1 MPRSELAITS
11 IQATILPV
19 NHRGAWVF
27 VEVRTDAGLTGLGEA
42 SHSGD
47 DMALAALIDTFGER
61 LAGDDPRQINRALA
75 KLARADAGRIHNT
88 ALSAVEQ
95 ALCDVTAQA
104 FGVPLRDLFGG
115 ATDAAPIPLYANI
128 NRGVTDRSPR
138 GFAEAAKA
146 AAQAGF
152 EAIKLAPFD
161 EVHGAR
167 RVRTGGK
174 AAWRDGVARVIA
186 VREAVGADVQ
196 VAVDCHSR
204 FDLSEALQVAQAM
217 GDLDLM
223 WFEEAVD
230 VSRIDELRAITRTVA
245 IPTAS
250 CETLFGAPAFRP
262 YLDQHVVD
270 FIMPD
275 VKHDGGLRETWLIA
289 ESARGT
295 NVTVSPHNPAGPV
308 ATVAS
313 AQVMSASATTG
324 LLEFPFGEVPWRADV
339 LDPPESLDRGRV
351 VLNDAPGLGHR
362 LNPDFMKDARFT
374 LHPALRT

>member
-1 MPRSELAITS
+1 
-11 IQATILPV
+11 
-19 NHRGAWVF
+19 
-27 VEVRTDAGLTGLGEA
+27 
-42 SHSGD
+42 
-47 DMALAALIDTFGER
+47 MALAALIDTFGER

-104 FGVPLRDLFGG
+104 ESHYGTCSAARWTLRQS
-115 ATDAAPIPLYANI
+115 LYANI
-128 NRGVTDRSPR
+128 SRGVTDRSPR

-146 AAQAGF
+146 AARAGF

-245 IPTAS
+245 MPTAS
-250 CETLFGAPAFRP
+250 PKRSS
-262 YLDQHVVD
+262 
-270 FIMPD
+270 
-275 VKHDGGLRETWLIA
+275 
-289 ESARGT
+289 SARL
-295 NVTVSPHNPAGPV
+295 PAVPR
-308 ATVAS
+308 S
-313 AQVMSASATTG
+313 ARCRFHHAGRQTRRRTAGNLADRRISAGRQRDRLTAQSRRTCRHSRKRSG
-324 LLEFPFGEVPWRADV
+324 HVHQRKNRLLEFPFGRSRGALTCWTHPSPWTGA
-339 LDPPESLDRGRV
+339 
-351 VLNDAPGLGHR
+351 AWC
-362 LNPDFMKDARFT
+362 
-374 LHPALRT
+374 